1 MDTQRYSTD
10 WELELPCPWRR
21 ASIPEVGGERG
32 SRIPL
37 LYLSPFLSN
46 LTSFSVYFLSFL
58 FVYRA
63 TSLADSIGVDFALI
77 NRNRKREQNK
87 RLRAAQRSLQGQNN
101 AGLSNRSSFSDLR
114 SGFST
119 PMSASLTSL
128 PPHPQQLGGGIDSSG
143 VVGKLNDL
151 KVNSESTDSLVESGT
166 SGGNG
171 HGHTK
176 EGLSQIANGVHQ
188 NQSGEWVV
196 HDEDGRKITSGGSR
210 SRDRKLSPSNSN
222 QQVGS
227 VTTFVQKEGGEIE
240 EEEES
245 KMEILVG
252 DVAGK
257 VSHFLIGE
265 NRESI
270 HIYSHSLLTSSS
282 DTSFPYLKSRWPSW
296 WMIWS
301 TQVVLWLWLL
311 KLYKM
316 QVLPKFT
323 PSFPMVF

>member
-1 MDTQRYSTD
+1 M
-10 WELELPCPWRR
+10 
-21 ASIPEVGGERG
+21 
-32 SRIPL
+32 
-37 LYLSPFLSN
+37 
-46 LTSFSVYFLSFL
+46 
-58 FVYRA
+58 
-63 TSLADSIGVDFALI
+63 DFALI

-101 AGLSNRSSFSDLR
+101 PGLSNRSSFSDLR

-119 PMSASLTSL
+119 PMSASLASL
-128 PPHPQQLGGGIDSSG
+128 PSHPQQGQGIDSSG

-151 KVNSESTDSLVESGT
+151 KVNSESTDSLVEAST

-257 VSHFLIGE
+257 VSLSWI
-265 NRESI
+265 RESKGSVDL
-270 HIYSHSLLTSSS
+270 YSRSVLTSSS
-282 DTSFPYLKSRWPSW
+282 ATSFPYLE
-296 WMIWS
+296 
-301 TQVVLWLWLL
+301 
-311 KLYKM
+311 
-316 QVLPKFT
+316 
-323 PSFPMVF
+323 